1 MIDVE
6 KAKLLILQNAPL
18 LKTEY
23 VPIRDSIGRIL
34 AEDVKVEEDI
44 PARNLAAMDGFA
56 IKLPCSDRCK
66 IIGESRTDS
75 PFLGEISQNE
85 AVKVSTGSILPNGSN
100 AVVLIEDTLVSS
112 DIVYIKK
119 IPLEGRNIFK
129 KSEEY
134 EAGSIVSYNGSKIS
148 PFDFATFCRV
158 NKTKVK
164 VFEKVRVSLLA
175 VGKELVSCEEEGLYK
190 DFLTPTFEA
199 ILKRPHIKIQ
209 RNLICRYNYEIEDEL
224 KRALDDSDIIISF
237 GNASFDS
244 SDGLFP
250 VVQKIFDPIF
260 WRVKMQPGK
269 SLMAFKKHKTYYFG
283 LSGNVWAA
291 ALGFFLFIRPLIFLL
306 SGQDYRFKSF
316 ESVLGEAF
324 NKSSKEVRFL
334 RGTMIGNKFYFKKF
348 SQHSHSLRG
357 FRDMTHIAMLNPGPP
372 QDTGTKVKVF
382 EFSLEV

>member
-1 MIDVE
+1 MVDVE
-6 KAKLLILQNAPL
+6 KAKILILQNASL
-18 LKTEY
+18 LGTEY
-23 VPIRDSIGRIL
+23 VSLKDSIGRIL
-34 AEDVKVEEDI
+34 AEDIKVEEDV
-44 PARNLAAMDGFA
+44 PARNLSAMDGFA
-56 IKLPCSDRCK
+56 IKLPCDDKCK
-66 IIGESRTDS
+66 IIGESRTER

-85 AVKVSTGSILPNGSN
+85 AVKVSTGSVLPKGSN

-112 DIVYIKK
+112 DVVYIKK
-119 IPLEGRNIFK
+119 MPLEGRNIFK
-129 KSEEY
+129 MGEEY

-148 PFDFATFCRV
+148 PFDFATFCRL

-164 VFEKVRVSLLA
+164 VFKKVKISLLA

-190 DFLTPTFEA
+190 NFLTPTFEE
-199 ILKRPHIKIQ
+199 ILRRPHIEIK
-209 RNLICRYNYEIEDEL
+209 RNIICRNNYEIEGEL
-224 KRALDDSDIIISF
+224 KKALDDSDIIISF

-250 VVQKIFDPIF
+250 VVQKIFEPIF

-269 SLMAFKKHKTYYFG
+269 SLMAFKKNKTYYFG

-291 ALGFFLFIRPLIFLL
+291 VLGFYLFIRPLIFLL
-306 SGQDYRFKSF
+306 SGQDYKFKSF

-324 NKSSKEVRFL
+324 NKNSKEARFL
-334 RGTMIGNKFYFKKF
+334 RGTLIDNKFYFKKF
-348 SQHSHSLRG
+348 SQHSHSLKG

-372 QDTGTKVKVF
+372 QDIGAKVRVF